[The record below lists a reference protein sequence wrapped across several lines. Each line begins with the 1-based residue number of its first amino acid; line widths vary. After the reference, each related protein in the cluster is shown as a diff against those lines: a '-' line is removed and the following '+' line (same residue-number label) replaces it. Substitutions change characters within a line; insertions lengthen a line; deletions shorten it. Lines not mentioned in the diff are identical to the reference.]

1 MNVNG
6 LINKLG
12 SEGLMNQ
19 KSVLAQ
25 VLLLLYGIFLLVFPT
40 KGLNLSVGFIGIVF
54 IIAGVVCAVM
64 FFRDRAAG
72 NYPMLAI
79 GVIGLV
85 VGVLALIFRS
95 AIALVLFPIFLGVWT
110 LISTV
115 LAGFAAYGNYR
126 SGNGIWWVPLLAAVI
141 GAVVTVLIFMNLS
154 GTERFMARILG
165 IYFITYNIIRLGE
178 LAAAYFAPAP
188 AHGKQSRKKQAKAA
202 PRRRVYE
209 ETDDEQEFDI
219 YDYED
224 DGYNN
229 YRSNRRNYDFEDDYE
244 EPRSSRRRNY
254 DDDYNF

>member
-6 LINKLG
+6 MINKLS

-19 KSVLAQ
+19 KAVLAQ
-25 VLLLLYGIFLLVFPT
+25 VLLLLYGIFLLIFPA

-54 IIAGVVCAVM
+54 ILVGVFCAVS
-64 FFRDRAAG
+64 FFRERAEG
-72 NYPMLAI
+72 NYPLLAI

-85 VGVLALIFRS
+85 VGVLTFVFRS
-95 AIALVLFPIFLGVWT
+95 AIALVLFPILLGIWT

-115 LAGFAAYGNYR
+115 WAGFAAYGNYR
-126 SGNGIWWVPLLAAVI
+126 SGNGIWWVPLLAAII

-178 LAAAYFAPAP
+178 LAAVYFAPAP
-188 AHGKQSRKKQAKAA
+188 TPTRRKASSKKQAKAA
-202 PRRRVYE
+202 PRRRAYE

-219 YDYED
+219 YDYKEED
-224 DGYNN
+224 YDRNRIA
-229 YRSNRRNYDFEDDYE
+229 RSRYEDDYE
-244 EPRSSRRRNY
+244 APRRY
-254 DDDYNF
+254 DDDDRYEY

>member
-6 LINKLG
+6 LVNKLG

-19 KSVLAQ
+19 KAVLAQ
-25 VLLLLYGIFLLVFPT
+25 VLLLLYGIFLLVFPA
-40 KGLNLSVGFIGIVF
+40 KALNLSVGFIGVVMILVGVF
-54 IIAGVVCAVM
+54 CAVK
-64 FFRDRAAG
+64 FFKERSAG
-72 NYPMLAI
+72 NYPLLAI

-85 VGVLALIFRS
+85 VGILVMVFRS
-95 AIALVLFPIFLGVWT
+95 AIALVLFPIMLGVWT
-110 LISTV
+110 FASTL

-126 SGNGIWWVPLLAAVI
+126 SGNGIWWVPLLAAIV

-188 AHGKQSRKKQAKAA
+188 AEKQPRKKQAKSSS
-202 PRRRVYE
+202 RRRVYE
-209 ETDDEQEFDI
+209 ETEEEQEFDI

-224 DGYNN
+224 DGYEE
-229 YRSNRRNYDFEDDYE
+229 YRR
-244 EPRSSRRRNY
+244 SRRY
-254 DDDYNF
+254 DDEDYRY

>member
-6 LINKLG
+6 MINRLS

-19 KSVLAQ
+19 KAVLAQ
-25 VLLLLYGIFLLVFPT
+25 VLLLLYGIFLLIFPA

-54 IIAGVVCAVM
+54 ILAGIFCVVS

-72 NYPMLAI
+72 NYPILAI

-85 VGVLALIFRS
+85 VGVLTFVFRS
-95 AIALVLFPIFLGVWT
+95 AVALVLFPVLLGIWT
-110 LISTV
+110 LISTI

-178 LAAAYFAPAP
+178 LAAVYFAPAP
-188 AHGKQSRKKQAKAA
+188 APVHGKSSARKKQTKMA

-209 ETDDEQEFDI
+209 ENENQQEFDV
-219 YDYED
+219 YDYKEESYGSYHSSRY
-224 DGYNN
+224 DGD
-229 YRSNRRNYDFEDDYE
+229 YRASNRRYENDDRYE
-244 EPRSSRRRNY
+244 Y
-254 DDDYNF
+254 

>member
-1 MNVNG
+1 MNLNG
-6 LINKLG
+6 LINKVG

-19 KSVLAQ
+19 KSILAQ

-40 KGLNLSVGFIGIVF
+40 KGLNLSVGFIGIVM
-54 IIAGVVCAVM
+54 IVVGVVCAVM

-85 VGVLALIFRS
+85 VGVLTLIFRS
-95 AIALVLFPIFLGVWT
+95 AIALVLFPIMLGVWT
-110 LISTV
+110 LISTA

-126 SGNGIWWVPLLAAVI
+126 NGNGIWWVPLLAAVV

-188 AHGKQSRKKQAKAA
+188 AQGRQAHKKHGKPA

-224 DGYNN
+224 EGYGD
-229 YRSNRRNYDFEDDYE
+229 YRKSRREYSFEDDYE
-244 EPRSSRRRNY
+244 ERRSSRRRNY
-254 DDDYNF
+254 DDYDY